1 MAASDARPMPRK
13 NAAFR
18 VTFPIY
24 NSSGDL
30 ATGASGLDS
39 EVSIDGGTFADCSN
53 EATEIATASGIY
65 YLDLTAGEM
74 NGDTVAINVKS
85 TSNKTTTIVIYPEE
99 VGDIRVDVV
108 QISGDT
114 TAADNLESFMDGT
127 GYAGTNNVIPIV
139 TTVTNLTNAPTNG
152 DLTAT
157 MKASITTAA
166 TAATP
171 TVTAGTVS
179 DKTGYSLATTPPTAA
194 QIRTEMDSNSTQLSK
209 IGTPAGASLAAD
221 VAAVKSETAAI
232 LTDTTEIGAAGAGL
246 TALASAAN
254 LATLAGYVDTEVAA
268 ILSAV
273 DTEVGAIKAVT
284 DALPDAGALTT
295 ITNNIAAILADT
307 ETDGVVL
314 ADGAITAAKIAAN
327 AIAAAKLAADAL
339 QAIADAVLSRSRA
352 NVDNTASTDS
362 LYELIGAI
370 LDGSTATGDL
380 VVKKTDGVTTF
391 NTRPLDTDPDA
402 VPIVGIGG

>member
-13 NAAFR
+13 NTAFR
-18 VTFPIY
+18 VTFPIF

-39 EVSIDGGTFADCSN
+39 EVSIDGGTFADCTN
-53 EATEIATASGIY
+53 EATEIATSSGIY
-65 YLDLTAGEM
+65 YLDLTADEL
-74 NGDTVAINVKS
+74 NGYTVHVNVKS
-85 TSNKTTTIVIYPEE
+85 TGNKTTPITIYPESP
-99 VGDIRVDVV
+99 GDIRVDVV
-108 QISGDT
+108 QISGDA
-114 TAADNLESFMDGT
+114 TAADNLESFTDGT

-157 MKASITTAA
+157 MKASVTTAA

-284 DALPDAGALTT
+284 DRLPDAGALTT